1 MDIHVS
7 RNYNIAKLQ
16 KWLDYELSSSVLLV
30 LWYFLGF
37 GILGTIFLAALFIAA
52 ILFIPLLLKVLWQE
66 RRIGWFI
73 FFLIMVVGIPA
84 AAYQMLEGISAGF
97 IAPLIAI
104 GSFYFYCA
112 TLKLAISSW
121 FHDDEPTF
129 YDNLGKERIH
139 KR

>member
-112 TLKLAISSW
+112 TLKLTIPTW
-121 FHDDEPTF
+121 FHDEGPSF
-129 YDNLGKERIH
+129 YDRLGKERIH

>member
-1 MDIHVS
+1 MDIHIS

-16 KWLDYELSSSVLLV
+16 KWLDYELSSSVLLIF
-30 LWYFLGF
+30 WYFLGF
-37 GILGTIFLAALFIAA
+37 GILGTIILAALFIAA

-66 RRIGWFI
+66 RRIGWFV

-84 AAYQMLEGISAGF
+84 AAYQMLEDTSAGF

-104 GSFYFYCA
+104 GTFYFYCT
-112 TLKLAISSW
+112 TLKLTIPTW
-121 FHDDEPTF
+121 FHDEGPSF
-129 YDNLGKERIH
+129 YDRLGKERIH